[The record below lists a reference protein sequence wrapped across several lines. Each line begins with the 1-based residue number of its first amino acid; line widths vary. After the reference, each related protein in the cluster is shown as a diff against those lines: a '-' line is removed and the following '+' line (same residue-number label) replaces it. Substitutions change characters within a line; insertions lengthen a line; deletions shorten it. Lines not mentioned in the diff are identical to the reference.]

1 MRRPRVRTP
10 SGPPSWKK
18 QGFVPC
24 FFRAVSPGEGV
35 RSRRAAPGAEQSGG
49 LWSRRWSE
57 TCEGQVEG
65 GRGAA
70 ATRSA
75 PSGPPSRRK
84 QGVCPA
90 FFVPRNQPKGF
101 EAAGQRRGRN
111 SPVDCG
117 AGAGPRPARGRSKEE
132 GARQRPGRPL
142 RRELA
147 SGNST
152 HCCCILM
159 MWRTISKKF
168 STCSGLSPCMANSG
182 RRNTLKIRRK
192 HA

>member
-1 MRRPRVRTP
+1 MGPWLSWESAAFATRRPRVRT
-10 SGPPSWKK
+10 
-18 QGFVPC
+18 
-24 FFRAVSPGEGV
+24 
-35 RSRRAAPGAEQSGG
+35 
-49 LWSRRWSE
+49 
-57 TCEGQVEG
+57 
-65 GRGAA
+65 
-70 ATRSA
+70 

-132 GARQRPGRPL
+132 GARGRSKEEGAQQRPGRPL

-168 STCSGLSPCMANSG
+168 STCAGLSPCMANSG

-192 HA
+192 HAWRGDFGKKNGKTNNFVRHNQSRSPKSVEQIAK